1 VSAAFERAFERQVSF
16 DIDGRQFT
24 INTWSDV
31 SALFAIRFIA
41 RYDRP
46 RRGCEAGLCGTCES
60 LVDGVPMRLC
70 QMASTALDGVSIVS
84 GSRPGR

>member
-1 VSAAFERAFERQVSF
+1 VSKAFEREVTFEV
-16 DIDGRQFT
+16 DGLDFT
-24 INTWSDV
+24 FTTWSDV
-31 SALFAIRFIA
+31 SALFAIRFLA

-60 LVDGVPMRLC
+60 LVNGVPTRLC
-70 QMASTALDGVSIVS
+70 QLPSTALDGSSIVS